1 MIVPLLLPVL
11 LSAAVDADGRTL
23 GELLAA
29 ATSQVAGVEVSTMA
43 DLRDVVALQ
52 GEKQAAGCDD
62 AATNAC
68 MAEVA
73 HALGA
78 RYALISELGSLGDER
93 TLSLNLLDVEA
104 AKTASRQVLRGK
116 DVADLGHQID
126 AAVPRLFRGVREGRV
141 VILDTRSSGAAAEA
155 TQPET
160 PSSSGPPWLAIG
172 GGAVAGLGV
181 VGVGLAVVGEVV
193 IAGQQA
199 SLEQDGSDRLTQ
211 LDAAALTAARDG
223 NAGLTRIAWIAGGS
237 ALVVG
242 SAVTVVG
249 LVVGGG
255 E

>member
-1 MIVPLLLPVL
+1 MIFPALLPAL
-11 LSAAVDADGRTL
+11 LMTAAADADARAV

-29 ATSQVAGVEVSTMA
+29 ATSQVANIEVSTMA

-62 AATNAC
+62 ATTNAC

-104 AKTASRQVLRGK
+104 AKTAARQVLRGK

-126 AAVPRLFRGVREGRV
+126 ATVPRLFRGISEGRV
-141 VILDTRSSGAAAEA
+141 VILDTRSSGAGETIEPEA
-155 TQPET
+155 
-160 PSSSGPPWLAIG
+160 PSSGGPPWLAIG
-172 GGAVAGLGV
+172 GGAVAALGA
-181 VGVGLAVVGEVV
+181 VGVGLAVVGEVS
-193 IAGQQA
+193 IAEQQDA
-199 SLEQDGSDRLTQ
+199 IDQNGSKRLTQ
-211 LDAAALTAARDG
+211 AAALDLTAKRDEA
-223 NAGLTRIAWIAGGS
+223 AGLTRIAWVAGGA
-237 ALVVG
+237 ALAVG
-242 SAVTVVG
+242 AVVTVIG
-249 LVVGGG
+249 LIVGGG